1 MSDLKLAVFDV
12 DGTLI
17 DSEYTIVRAMTE
29 AWRRSDLG
37 IPMPQD
43 LRRIIGLSLA
53 DACAALIPWAPRS
66 TQRALADAYTEA
78 WRSFSFLPESI
89 DPLFPGVVEALDAL
103 EGDDWILGI
112 ATGKSRRGLMSVL
125 EGNDLMG
132 RFITMQTADD
142 NPGKPHPAMLLR
154 AAAAVG
160 ASLSRVVMVGD
171 TAFDM
176 QMAIAAKAKPVGVAW
191 GYHPIEDL
199 REAGAELILETFDD
213 LPDILNQIIAPAK
226 PGQS

>member
-12 DGTLI
+12 DGTLV

-43 LRRIIGLSLA
+43 VRRIIGLSLT
-53 DACAALIPWAPRS
+53 DAVAALIPWAPRA
-66 TQRALADAYTEA
+66 TQRALAESYSEA

-89 DPLFPGVVEALDAL
+89 DPLFPGVVPALDKL
-103 EGDDWILGI
+103 ENDGWILGI

-125 EGNDLMG
+125 EGNELTG
-132 RFITMQTADD
+132 RFMTMQTADD

-160 ASLSRVVMVGD
+160 VPLERVVMIGD
-171 TAFDM
+171 TAYDM
-176 QMAIAAKAKPVGVAW
+176 EMAKAAKTMSVGVSW
-191 GYHPIEDL
+191 GYHTLDDL
-199 REAGAELILETFDD
+199 KNAGADVILDSFDE
-213 LPDILNQIIAPAK
+213 LPDTLNGLLANKGA
-226 PGQS
+226 